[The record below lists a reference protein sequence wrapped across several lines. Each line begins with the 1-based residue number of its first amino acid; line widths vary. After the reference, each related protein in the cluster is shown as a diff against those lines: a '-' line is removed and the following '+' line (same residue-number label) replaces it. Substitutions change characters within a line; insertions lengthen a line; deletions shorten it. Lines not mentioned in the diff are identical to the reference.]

1 MPRLRLDR
9 AAIAKLAQG
18 VPQTIRALE
27 EIFGDVDGTLP
38 STIEEANALAGQ
50 ALALVQVQASL
61 LSLMAE
67 ALERLESAPAPLPQ
81 VDPDDT
87 APRAHVGTL
96 ASQNADQVDIAGG
109 AATLD
114 TLTVLGQ
121 VTSMVETGAPPF
133 LISSTDLVENLYVER
148 SALADESTRLT
159 DPTTFPP
166 VASDLATVITLA
178 NALRAA
184 GIAKGL

>member
-27 EIFGDVDGTLP
+27 EIFGDVGGTLP

-50 ALALVQVQASL
+50 ALAVAQAALASL
-61 LSLMAE
+61 AVLAE
-67 ALERLESAPAPLPQ
+67 AVAQLDGAPAPLPL
-81 VDPDDT
+81 VEPDDT
-87 APRAHVGTL
+87 APRAHLGTL
-96 ASQNADQVDIAGG
+96 ASQNADQVELSGP
-109 AATLD
+109 
-114 TLTVLGQ
+114 LTSTVA
-121 VTSMVETGAPPF
+121 TGAPPF
-133 LISSTDLVENLYVER
+133 VIASTDRVANLNVAR
-148 SALADESTRLT
+148 AGAADSLT
-159 DPTTFPP
+159 APTSFPSD
-166 VASDLATVITLA
+166 ASDLATVITLA